1 MNPVGQLLSVQHWA
15 QYLPCG
21 GPPQQCCNPPQS
33 AAAPEQGLPWDGS
46 IIKPLIVDGKK
57 RAAMETKIKAVFIL
71 ASALE
76 QVKKPNKLF
85 ATFKLFFT

>member
-46 IIKPLIVDGKK
+46 IMKALIVDGKK

-71 ASALE
+71 AL
-76 QVKKPNKLF
+76 L
-85 ATFKLFFT
+85 